1 MSLPTLLREKH
12 TYLIWSLA
20 SIQTSLTML
29 ESFPQSFLIRTL
41 SNYLNIVQRKRHIN
55 NFKYNSLLMNLDFRE
70 VKWNEMETEILK
82 TNWYQ
87 HIGNLSVNEE
97 MKFPYGELIRICYK

>member
-1 MSLPTLLREKH
+1 
-12 TYLIWSLA
+12 
-20 SIQTSLTML
+20 
-29 ESFPQSFLIRTL
+29 
-41 SNYLNIVQRKRHIN
+41 
-55 NFKYNSLLMNLDFRE
+55 MNLDFRE

-87 HIGNLSVNEE
+87 QIGNLSVNEE

>member
-1 MSLPTLLREKH
+1 
-12 TYLIWSLA
+12 
-20 SIQTSLTML
+20 
-29 ESFPQSFLIRTL
+29 
-41 SNYLNIVQRKRHIN
+41 
-55 NFKYNSLLMNLDFRE
+55 MNLDFRE